1 MAFNYANL
9 KTTARKLLA
18 NFGQTITFTR
28 TSEPVY
34 NNDTGEVES
43 TTLTFSDIG
52 VIFPFRDGVTNVS
65 GSLIQAGDQEVFWQG
80 TTAPIPTD
88 KLTVAGVDYNVIAVM
103 PIEPG
108 GTNVLYQLQVRR

>member
-9 KTTARKLLA
+9 KATARKLLA

-34 NNDTGEVES
+34 NNDTGELTS
-43 TTLTFSDIG
+43 TTVTFSDMG
-52 VIFPFRDGVTNVS
+52 VIFPFRDGVTNVA

-88 KLTVAGVDYNVIAVM
+88 RLTVSGVDYNVIAVM